1 MNPTT
6 SREAKLRTAT
16 GILAALTAVG
26 ILLIALA
33 PLAIPILALTALF
46 LAPIALLPIVAL
58 PLVLLVH
65 IAVRLRRGSRDR
77 RREREIR
84 PAETKDRS
92 TTAPIAGRPVPH

>member
-1 MNPTT
+1 MDPTT

-46 LAPIALLPIVAL
+46 LA
-58 PLVLLVH
+58 
-65 IAVRLRRGSRDR
+65 RCF
-77 RREREIR
+77 
-84 PAETKDRS
+84 RS
-92 TTAPIAGRPVPH
+92 SPCPCCYSST